1 MRKQLGWFLASVLL
15 VGVLQFTP
23 TLIAQPNLG
32 LGQDQAQQPGGGQQQ
47 QQQTFTGKISKSNGK
62 YVLQSQD
69 AKTSYT
75 LDDQDKA
82 KQFDG
87 QNVKVTGTLDSQSN
101 VIHVSDIQPS

>member
-1 MRKQLGWFLASVLL
+1 MRKLLGWSLAAALL

-23 TLIAQPNLG
+23 LIAQN
-32 LGQDQAQQPGGGQQQ
+32 QAQQPTTDQQQPGCQQAQ
-47 QQQTFTGKISKSNGK
+47 QQQTFMGKISMSHGK

-69 AKTSYT
+69 AKTPYT
-75 LDDQDKA
+75 LDDQEKA
-82 KQFDG
+82 KPFDG